1 MPAGEPDGAVMEI
14 PDLARRV
21 KQILT
26 NRLGIPSDEITLDAK
41 LVDDLGMDSLDAVE
55 LAISTERQFNVALS
69 DEQVAKLTTVADIIA
84 LVQQLV
90 DEQDGPPSGG
100 EGRSPGQGR

>member
-1 MPAGEPDGAVMEI
+1 MAI
-14 PDLARRV
+14 PDLERRV

-26 NRLGIPSDEITLDAK
+26 HRLGIPPEEITLGAK

-69 DEQVAKLTTVADIIA
+69 DEQVAKLTTVADILT
-84 LVQQLV
+84 LVQRLA
-90 DEQDGPPSGG
+90 DEREEPSP
-100 EGRSPGQGR
+100 ESPGGGPR

>member
-1 MPAGEPDGAVMEI
+1 MVV
-14 PDLARRV
+14 PDLERRV

-26 NRLGIPSDEITLDAK
+26 LRLGIPADEITLGAR

-69 DEQVAKLTTVADIIA
+69 DEQVAKLMTVADIIA
-84 LVQQLV
+84 LVQRLAQEW
-90 DEQDGPPSGG
+90 DQPP
-100 EGRSPGQGR
+100 EGSQRMPR

>member
-1 MPAGEPDGAVMEI
+1 MVI
-14 PDLARRV
+14 PDLERRV

-26 NRLGIPSDEITLDAK
+26 QRLGIPADEITLGAR

-69 DEQVAKLTTVADIIA
+69 DEQVAKLATVADIIA
-84 LVQQLV
+84 LVQRLAQER
-90 DEQDGPPSGG
+90 DQPPEGPREMP
-100 EGRSPGQGR
+100 R